1 MSNRYT
7 DNDELE
13 DDGDDKYDNDGH
25 DADDVC
31 HGGASLLPHFV
42 VDYLS
47 K

>member
-13 DDGDDKYDNDGH
+13 DDGDDNYGNDGH

-31 HGGASLLPHFV
+31 HGEASLLPHLV

>member
-25 DADDVC
+25 DAY
-31 HGGASLLPHFV
+31 SLEHAQQRSPSPVMAELP
-42 VDYLS
+42 
-47 K
+47 